1 MKLLKLK
8 SFRQSPGLCGPAS
21 LKMVLEYYGIEK
33 SEKELTR
40 MCRATANSGVEAK
53 PIVEVAKK
61 LGLKAIIKDNS
72 NLNDLKKLLAK
83 KIPVI
88 VDWFSTDDGHYSV
101 VVGLD
106 KKYIYLED
114 PELGRLNKIK
124 REIFYRTWF
133 DFTGNFIKKSSDVIL
148 RRILVIHK

>member
-33 SEKELTR
+33 SEQELTK
-40 MCRATANSGVEAK
+40 MCGATANHGVEAK
-53 PIVEVAKK
+53 PLLTVAKK
-61 LGLKAIIKDNS
+61 LELKGFIKDNS
-72 NLNDLKKLLAK
+72 SLKDLAK
-83 KIPVI
+83 FLAIKIPVI

-106 KKYIYLED
+106 KKFIYLED
-114 PELGRLNKIK
+114 PELGGINKIK
-124 REIFYRTWF
+124 IDVFYRNWF
-133 DFTGNFIKKSSDVIL
+133 DFRGDYIKTPKNVIL
-148 RRILVIHK
+148 RRILVIHR